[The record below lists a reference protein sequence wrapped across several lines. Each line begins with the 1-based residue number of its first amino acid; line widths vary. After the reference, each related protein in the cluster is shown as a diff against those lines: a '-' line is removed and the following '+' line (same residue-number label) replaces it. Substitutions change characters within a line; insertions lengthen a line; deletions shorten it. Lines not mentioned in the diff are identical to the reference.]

1 MSFPEGTVCSV
12 SYSSTKHGAWHI
24 VGTQVSVDWLADWMN
39 EQNTPPLASQSWSQ
53 KWEVT
58 NPTTEEETGEQR
70 AGLEEQGGSGLEKF

>member
-1 MSFPEGTVCSV
+1 M
-12 SYSSTKHGAWHI
+12 
-24 VGTQVSVDWLADWMN
+24 SVDWLADWMN